1 MAAPKITQ
9 IELVI
14 FEHEIQD
21 MGRDYNG
28 FNLVYEKGSVLKS
41 QPGIIRIHTSE
52 GIVGE
57 YMGGRAAVA
66 GQMASYL
73 IGKNPFEELLVFR
86 VAMGSWTRA
95 DPEIDITGSL
105 PSIGNRPQVWNPTR
119 VPGCGIVLG
128 DAPAAL

>member
-66 GQMASYL
+66 GQMAGWQGATSASS
-73 IGKNPFEELLVFR
+73 G
-86 VAMGSWTRA
+86 VAGRA
-95 DPEIDITGSL
+95 CSV
-105 PSIGNRPQVWNPTR
+105 SS
-119 VPGCGIVLG
+119 
-128 DAPAAL
+128 